1 MTYTALQP
9 KPVPDLKLLVHQI
22 VEQGTTMLASIE
34 YLREQALTGSTTQIE
49 AWLDLETAGTRTV
62 ALIRELER
70 WSRKPSRA

>member
-1 MTYTALQP
+1 
-9 KPVPDLKLLVHQI
+9 
-22 VEQGTTMLASIE
+22 MLASIE